1 MAIIDEIARQRST
14 EKQKRKNNVARLI
27 RKLAA
32 IGQEEKNNAES
43 LMSHMSQSDLPEE
56 TVEVFIDEFLHK
68 VETILPVLG
77 KEHREHIERLLAEI
91 KPTK

>member
-14 EKQKRKNNVARLI
+14 EKQKRKNNVGRLI

-43 LMSHMSQSDLPEE
+43 LMSHMSQSDLRKKQLKYSS
-56 TVEVFIDEFLHK
+56 TNFC
-68 VETILPVLG
+68 
-77 KEHREHIERLLAEI
+77 
-91 KPTK
+91 TKSKQFCRC